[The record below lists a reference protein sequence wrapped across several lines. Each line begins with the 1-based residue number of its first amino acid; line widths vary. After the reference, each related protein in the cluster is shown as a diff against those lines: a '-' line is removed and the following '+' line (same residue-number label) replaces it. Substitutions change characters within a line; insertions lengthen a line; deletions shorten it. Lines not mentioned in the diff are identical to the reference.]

1 MKNLNIKDRLILI
14 AAKNA
19 IRVFVFSTKFGKQT
33 YSKRAI
39 QTVWGVKAAST
50 KPNRGYFKKH

>member
-1 MKNLNIKDRLILI
+1 MSKLTIKDRLILT

-33 YSKRAI
+33 YSKKAI
-39 QTVWGVKAAST
+39 QTLWKAQGLGT
-50 KPNRGYFKKH
+50 KSRPGYSKK